1 MKTPNILKILV
12 VGLGVLQTSCD
23 GVSTRSMKAKD
34 YFEGELQIQFVEAVA
49 KGDETRMRELLKQ
62 GADVNAVSVEE
73 IHPLFWAMA
82 KRSLKGFEFLLKNGA
97 DPNYSTGNVEDKE
110 SFFSAMELAASADNS
125 DYLLLLLEY
134 GGNPNLMIG
143 NGTRSLINQ
152 AVIYNQTENVRLLI
166 EAGADMDHEDFSGKT
181 PMMTAANFNNYEIVY
196 LFLEKGADPTII
208 SRWGNDLSGQIKLI
222 ADRAMEFKQYKW
234 YLMVVNELK
243 SRGLLESNW
252 NPIQHATQEEVNKM
266 RKQGL
271 VP

>member
-1 MKTPNILKILV
+1 MPVFLKILV
-12 VGLGVLQTSCD
+12 VGLGVLQASCD
-23 GVSTRSMKAKD
+23 GMSSRSLKAKD

-49 KGDETRMRELLKQ
+49 KGDETRMGELLEQ
-62 GADVNAVSVEE
+62 GADVNAVGVEE

-97 DPNYSTGNVEDKE
+97 NPNYSTGNVEDKE
-110 SFFSAMELAASADNS
+110 GLYPVLELAASADNS

-134 GGNPNLMIG
+134 GGNPNQRFG
-143 NGTRSLINQ
+143 EGTRTIIYQ
-152 AVIYNQTENVRLLI
+152 AVMYNQTENVRLLI
-166 EAGADMDHEDFSGKT
+166 NAGADMDHQDLSGKT
-181 PMMTAANFNNYEIVY
+181 PVITAANINNYELVY
-196 LFLEKGADPTII
+196 LFLEKGADPTIMD
-208 SRWGNDLSGQIKLI
+208 RWGYDLSGQIMLF

-243 SRGLLESNW
+243 SRGLLESEW
-252 NPIQHATQEEVNKM
+252 DPVQHATQNEVNKL

>member
-1 MKTPNILKILV
+1 ML
-12 VGLGVLQTSCD
+12 
-23 GVSTRSMKAKD
+23 
-34 YFEGELQIQFVEAVA
+34 
-49 KGDETRMRELLKQ
+49 
-62 GADVNAVSVEE
+62 
-73 IHPLFWAMA
+73 
-82 KRSLKGFEFLLKNGA
+82 
-97 DPNYSTGNVEDKE
+97 
-110 SFFSAMELAASADNS
+110 ELAASADNS